1 MPGLRIAAIVTAV
14 VVLAVVP
21 AAAHA
26 TVEQSQITGW
36 TSSEPGTPA
45 NDPYLISYDNAGTT
59 LSVSGAAVGMSSIDV
74 VCYFGAAPTEAR
86 LAASVAVHNGTF
98 STGPET
104 LKPIAGHACRLRAI
118 PAGTETSAESNS
130 FSGPQLAISEAA
142 LPLTTPSGSGI
153 NQNTPYNFYLND
165 VTFSGFAVWS
175 AVGTPPKSL
184 NPFIAC
190 GGPEIAPINSSFDIG
205 NFAIDC
211 AGSLLS
217 DDLGAF
223 GGRSEVQIDGRNAYD
238 PAAAESLFGAA
249 GANPSSENIP
259 GFPKTLAT
267 SVQWDPA
274 TGLMSSQTSEPLVEC
289 DSPNNFESPTFA
301 SCPSFVDSGVRLQ
314 RDVTTSDGGRV
325 VTVSDT
331 WSSTDGNAHSVDL
344 LYDNAI
350 GVSGDGDG
358 DRGYEFPGQT
368 GFSQYATGN
377 TVPGPASAPGTIL
390 VRTNVTAPDGDPNE
404 AVGAITFGTAPSG
417 FAFTSNGDFEEHN
430 VVAVPGGGSATLS
443 HIYSV
448 GYSVADVTSM
458 ASAAQ
463 DQFTTPSVVIASPA
477 DGMTTSSPTV
487 TLSGTASAGSGVASL
502 VVSGQQVPVAAD
514 GSWTAQV
521 PLTPGTNTITALAT
535 AGSGATAQAHITVIY
550 TPPSPSPPPPASV
563 KCRVPRLKGKKLSA
577 AKRALHQAHCR
588 VGKIKRVKSRT
599 MRTGRVMSASPSAG
613 HRFPAGHKV
622 ELFVS
627 KGR

>member
-1 MPGLRIAAIVTAV
+1 MPGFRIAAIVTAV
-14 VVLAVVP
+14 VALAVAP
-21 AAAHA
+21 AAAQA
-26 TVEQSQITGW
+26 TGTQSSQITGW
-36 TSSEPGTPA
+36 TSSEVGTPA

-59 LSVSGAAVGMSSIDV
+59 LTVSGTAVGMTSVDV
-74 VCYFGAAPTEAR
+74 VCYYGASPTEAR
-86 LAASVAVHNGTF
+86 LAASVAVHDGTF
-98 STGPET
+98 NTGAQV

-118 PAGTETSAESNS
+118 PAGSESSAESNS
-130 FSGPQLAISEAA
+130 FAGPGLAISEAA
-142 LPLTTPSGSGI
+142 LPLTTPSGSGV

-223 GGRSEVQIDGRNAYD
+223 GGRSEVQVDGHNAYD
-238 PAAAESLFGAA
+238 PAAAESLFPAA
-249 GANPSSENIP
+249 NGNVASENIP
-259 GFPKTLAT
+259 GFLSLPTT
-267 SVQWDPA
+267 TVQWDPA
-274 TGLMSSQTSEPLVEC
+274 TGLMSSQTSEPFVEC
-289 DSPNNFESPTFA
+289 NWPGNAEAPTFA
-301 SCPSFVDSGVRLQ
+301 VCPSFVNSGVTLE

-331 WSSTDGNAHSVDL
+331 WSSTDGKAHAVDL

-350 GVSGDGDG
+350 GVSGDADG

-368 GFSQYATGN
+368 GFAQYTTGN
-377 TVPGPASAPGTIL
+377 TVPGPSSAPGTIL

-404 AVGAITFGTAPSG
+404 AAGAITFGTAPSG

-430 VVAVPGGGSATLS
+430 VVDVPAGGSARLS
-443 HIYSV
+443 HIYSAD
-448 GYSVADVTSM
+448 YSLAEVTAL

-463 DQFTTPSVVIASPA
+463 DRFNAPSVVIGSPA
-477 DGMTTSSPTV
+477 NGTTTSSPIV
-487 TLSGTASAGSGVASL
+487 TLSGMSSAGSGIASL
-502 VVSGQQVPVAAD
+502 VVGGQQVPVASD
-514 GSWTAQV
+514 GTWTTQV
-521 PLTPGTNTITALAT
+521 ALSPGTNTITALAT
-535 AGSGATAQAHITVIY
+535 DGAGATAQAQVAVTYI
-550 TPPSPSPPPPASV
+550 PPSPPPPPPV
-563 KCRVPRLKGKKLSA
+563 RCRVPQLKGKKLA
-577 AKRALHQAHCR
+577 AAERALRQAGCR
-588 VGKIKRVKSRT
+588 VGKIKRVKSGTVRK
-599 MRTGRVMSASPSAG
+599 GRVVSASPSGRHTFGAG
-613 HRFPAGHKV
+613 HQV